1 MFGKGSQMSVS
12 GLVSV
17 VIPTYNRA
25 HTIERA
31 VDSVLAQDYPSVEVI
46 VVDDGST
53 DDTAIRMSRYGSD
66 PRVRYFPF
74 PNGGVCVARNRGLRE
89 VRGEFVA
96 MLDSDDYWLPGKLSI
111 QVPLLQADSELSLVW
126 TDMDAVDPD
135 DRVVSKNHLRK
146 MYSCFSYFP
155 NPLELFEDRKEA
167 GNGTIYFVGHI
178 ARALVLGNL
187 VHTSTVLARADRV
200 AQAGEYDQSLHPAED
215 QDFYYR
221 LCKTG
226 SSALIEAVTIHYQI
240 GAADAATADSQYYR
254 LATSALKVFE
264 LLRKHEEASLSP
276 DRLRLAEKDLYGWV
290 GKAAFHHGDFG
301 LARRYLLKSL
311 MRNMADYR
319 SLAYL
324 ILACVPGYRHFEPGA
339 RAKLLQ

>member
-1 MFGKGSQMSVS
+1 MSVS

-17 VIPTYNRA
+17 VIPTFNRA

-31 VDSVLAQDYPSVEVI
+31 VDSVLAQDYPSIEVI

-53 DDTAIRMSRYGSD
+53 DGTAVRMSRYGSD
-66 PRVRYFPF
+66 PRVRYFLF

-96 MLDSDDYWLPGKLSI
+96 MLDSDDYWLPGKLSL
-111 QVPLLQADSELSLVW
+111 QVPLLRADAEMSLVW

-135 DRVVSKNHLRK
+135 DRIVSKNHLRK
-146 MYSCFSYFP
+146 MYSCFGYFS
-155 NPLELFEDRKEA
+155 NLLELFEDRKET
-167 GNGTIYFVGHI
+167 GNGTIYYVGHI
-178 ARALVLGNL
+178 AKALVLGNL

-226 SSALIEAVTIHYQI
+226 SSALVEAVTIHYQI
-240 GAADAATADSQYYR
+240 GAADAATAESQHYK

-264 LLRKHEEASLSP
+264 RLRKQEGALLFP
-276 DRLRLAEKDLYGWV
+276 DMLRLAEKDLYGWV
-290 GKAAFHHGDFG
+290 GKAAFYHGDFG

-311 MRNMADYR
+311 MRNMADHR
-319 SLAYL
+319 SLPYL
-324 ILACVPGYRHFEPGA
+324 ILACVPGYRYLK
-339 RAKLLQ
+339 RIAKTGFLP